1 MLRDVLCGNGEMEQ
15 IKGVAFG
22 VGERASEG
30 PETFQKYSR
39 KGKGGLHS
47 LSYIVIESC
56 EQE

>member
-1 MLRDVLCGNGEMEQ
+1 MEQ

-22 VGERASEG
+22 VGERTSASEG

-56 EQE
+56 EQA